1 MSRVLIACEYSGRT
15 RDAFIAKGHDAISCD
30 FHPTEV
36 PGPHY
41 QGDVRHL
48 LDKEWDLI
56 IAHPDCTFLT
66 NAGVRWLYEDAKT
79 MTAAQRWIELD
90 KACEFFNLFLDHPC
104 KRICVE
110 NPIPHKYAV
119 ERLRR
124 NWDQSVQPWQFGTPE
139 TKRTCYWLKGVEP
152 LKETKNVKHIFD
164 QLSVKDRSP
173 VHYASPGVN
182 RWKDRSRTPQGFAD
196 AMASQWGAA

>member
-15 RDAFIAKGHDAISCD
+15 RDAFIAQGHDAISCD

-41 QGDVRHL
+41 QGDVRDM
-48 LDKEWDLI
+48 LDEPWDLI
-56 IAHPDCTFLT
+56 IAHPDCTYLT
-66 NAGVRWLYEDAKT
+66 NAGVRWLHERPE
-79 MTAAQRWIELD
+79 RWKDLD
-90 KACEFFNLFLDHPC
+90 KACEFFNIFLDHPC
-104 KRICVE
+104 ERICVE

-139 TKRTCYWLKGVEP
+139 TKRTCYWLKGLPP
-152 LKETKNVKHIFD
+152 LKETNNVKAHFD
-164 QLSVKDRSP
+164 TLSVKDRSP
-173 VHYASPGVN
+173 VHYASPGAN
-182 RWKDRSRTPQGFAD
+182 RWKERSRTPIGFAE